1 MSLTPKQERFVEE
14 YLIDMNATQAAIRAG
29 YSKATAE
36 AQGSRLLSNV
46 KIAAAVSAAKAE
58 RSARTNITQDMI
70 LFELAKVGF
79 SDLRKIL
86 TKDGRIQSPHDWDDS
101 TAGAISSMEVV
112 SRSAGTDEDG
122 NREFEYVSKI
132 KTWDK
137 LTALDKLGK
146 HLGMFQNEGQN
157 VTINLPYDGW
167 HIERAKSDTPDA
179 D

>member
-1 MSLTPKQERFVEE
+1 MPLTPKQERFVEE
-14 YLIDMNATQAAIRAG
+14 YLIDMNATQAAIRTG

-36 AQGSRLLSNV
+36 AQSSRLLANV

-70 LFELAKVGF
+70 LIELAKIGF

-86 TKDGRIQSPHDWDDS
+86 TKDGSIQSPHDWDDS

>member
-1 MSLTPKQERFVEE
+1 MPLTPKQARFVEE
-14 YLIDMNATQAAIRAG
+14 YLIDMNATQAAVRAG
-29 YSKATAE
+29 YSARTAHVIGAE
-36 AQGSRLLSNV
+36 NLTKPEIRD
-46 KIAAAVSAAKAE
+46 AVDAAKAE

-70 LFELAKVGF
+70 LTELAKVGF

-86 TKDGRIQSPHDWDDS
+86 TKDGSIQSPHDWDDS
-101 TAGAISSMEVV
+101 TAGAIASMEVV
-112 SRSAGTDEDG
+112 SRSAGTDEEG

-146 HLGMFQNEGQN
+146 HLGMFQSEGQN
-157 VTINLPYDGW
+157 FTINLPYDGW
-167 HIERAKSDTPDA
+167 HIERAKPNTPDP